1 MMITLGLI
9 IGMTLVCVSGISM
22 KICLLLLIHLGP
34 QVYRTFFPPSIT
46 NQENDSLCEI
56 PSLEQ
61 IKATLSSLKS
71 RKSSGPDGMPPFFKA
86 CWFLMGNKLANLIQ
100 HFFSTGTIPK
110 ALKHTFL
117 AMISKVENPTKVYQ
131 FRTFAL

>member
-22 KICLLLLIHLGP
+22 KICLLLLIHLAP

-46 NQENDSLCEI
+46 NQENDTLCEI

-61 IKATLSSLKS
+61 IKATFSSLKS
-71 RKSSGPDGMPPFFKA
+71 GKSSGPDGMPPSFSKHAGF
-86 CWFLMGNKLANLIQ
+86 CWGIN
-100 HFFSTGTIPK
+100 
-110 ALKHTFL
+110 
-117 AMISKVENPTKVYQ
+117 
-131 FRTFAL
+131 